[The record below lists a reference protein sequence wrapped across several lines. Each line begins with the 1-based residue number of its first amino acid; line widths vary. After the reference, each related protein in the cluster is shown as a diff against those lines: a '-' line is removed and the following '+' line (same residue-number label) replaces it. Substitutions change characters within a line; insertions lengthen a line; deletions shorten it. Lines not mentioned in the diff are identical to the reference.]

1 MTRFAAPRAVAR
13 RILAN
18 RDLRRVLPAY
28 LLGAAAEFGTW
39 VAILLYAYDRTGP
52 ASVGFVALAQL
63 VPAAIVAPAAASLG
77 DRYPRARVLA
87 GGYVAQALGML
98 ATGAAM
104 LADLPVLAV
113 YLVAVIAAASFVTT
127 RPTQSSL
134 LPSLA
139 REPEDLT
146 AANGATGM
154 VEGIGVLIGPL
165 VAAGILAVST
175 PASVF
180 LLAGAAVAVS
190 ALLTLGLRPAGGA
203 VTDLAGG
210 ELAVATGVARV
221 PRAAGA
227 ATPSDAGVAG
237 AVGSAP
243 ASRAGAGGFVPMAR
257 DPDSGP
263 VEAGIL
269 AGLRALA
276 SDRDAA
282 LVVGLLTAL
291 MVTTGAADVLFVLLA
306 LDLLGTGESG
316 AGILAASLGGG
327 TIVGGALSFG
337 MVGGRRLA
345 LAAAAGATAFGVALA
360 LVGLTG
366 SPALAPLL
374 FVLGGVGLAIVDI
387 AGRTMLQRSV
397 RDAVLSRVF
406 GLQEGLAMA
415 GLALGSV
422 LVPVF
427 VLVGGL
433 VPAVVAI
440 AAILPLVVLLAWR
453 RLTDLDRRSVVPT
466 RALALLRRTAVFAP
480 LPSPQLEAVARRA
493 VWTTVPAGTV
503 VIREGD
509 AGDRFFV
516 LAGGGVR
523 VDRGGLELRTIEAPG
538 EGFGEIALLRGVPRT
553 ATVTALVDS
562 ELLAIDRA
570 AFLAAV
576 TGHPDAFAAAERE
589 AAARRL

>member
-63 VPAAIVAPAAASLG
+63 VPAALVAPAAASLG

-113 YLVAVIAAASFVTT
+113 YLVAVIAAACFVTT

>member
-63 VPAAIVAPAAASLG
+63 VPAALVAPAAASLG

-113 YLVAVIAAASFVTT
+113 YLVAVIAAACFVTT

-422 LVPVF
+422 LVPLF